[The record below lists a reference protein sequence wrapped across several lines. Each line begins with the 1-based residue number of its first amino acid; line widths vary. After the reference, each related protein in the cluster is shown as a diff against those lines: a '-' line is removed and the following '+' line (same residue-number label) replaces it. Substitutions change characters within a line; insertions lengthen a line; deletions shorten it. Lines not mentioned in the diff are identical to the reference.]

1 MTIKIFQNEINDG
14 IGELVK
20 STASVAY
27 CSEAAIQ
34 KDIPEE
40 IVAKAIAE
48 NKDQID
54 LYYLESV
61 LVSCGWNKNDD
72 VFMPEATWAARN
84 TPEDKQFNFMHDE
97 SDIIGHITGSYV
109 LSKDGKAVSDDSPMP
124 EDFDIITQAVLYN
137 SWTKSEN
144 KERMDKIIAEIEEG
158 KWYVSMECLFAG
170 FDYALSNEDG
180 AKKVLARDEE
190 SSFLTKHL
198 RVYGGTGEYEGYK
211 VGRALKNI
219 SFSGKGLVSKPANPR
234 SVILKSV
241 AFNVDNDFNLDIGD
255 LKMSEN
261 LLEKQLAD
269 VQAQLA
275 SAKAE
280 NEAIKAQIEEAKD
293 KEFASKVEAFEA
305 TVEEKDASIAELEES
320 VKSTQAKVAELQDA
334 LAKSQEDLAVA
345 MKEMD
350 DMKKKEKMEKR
361 KASLADAGLT
371 EEEVEESLANF
382 DALEDEAF
390 QAVVAL
396 MKKKDEKKKE
406 AEDDKKEAEAAM
418 PPALKE
424 ALEKKKKDK
433 EADAMKPSPNSNKRM
448 AEEAEADVTP
458 ELLEDVETSEAT
470 LVEATPEVDE
480 VESTRASI
488 SNWLEN
494 NVLNKKS

>member
-14 IGELVK
+14 ISELVK

-27 CSEAAIQ
+27 CSEATFQ
-34 KDIPEE
+34 KEIPEE
-40 IVAKAIAE
+40 IVAKAVAE

-72 VFMPEATWAARN
+72 VFLAESTWAARN
-84 TPEDKQFNFMHDE
+84 TPEDKQFNFMHNE
-97 SDIIGHITGSYV
+97 NDIIGHITGSYV
-109 LSKDGKAVSDDSPMP
+109 LSKDGKAISDDSPMP

-137 SWTKSEN
+137 SWTDSEN

-170 FDYALSNEDG
+170 FDYALSNEG
-180 AKKVLARDEE
+180 GLKKILARDED

-198 RVYGGTGEYEGYK
+198 RAYGGSGEYQGYK
-211 VGRALKNI
+211 IGRALKNI
-219 SFSGKGLVSKPANPR
+219 AFSGKGLVSKPANPR

-241 AFNVDNDFNLDIGD
+241 AFNLDDNYNFNIGEFN
-255 LKMSEN
+255 MSDN
-261 LLEKQLAD
+261 LLEKQLAE
-269 VQAQLA
+269 VREELV

-280 NEAIKAQIEEAKD
+280 NEAIKAKIEEAKD

-305 TVEEKDASIAELEES
+305 TVDEKDASIAELEES

-334 LAKSQEDLAVA
+334 LAKSQEDLTVA

-361 KASLADAGLT
+361 KASLAEAGLD

-382 DALEDEAF
+382 DALADEAF
-390 QAVVAL
+390 EAVVAL
-396 MKKKDEKKKE
+396 MKKKVAIKKK
-406 AEDDKKEAEAAM
+406 DDEAEAAM

-424 ALEKKKKDK
+424 ALEKKKKEGKDK
-433 EADAMKPSPNSNKRM
+433 EAEAKPKKPM
-448 AEEAEADVTP
+448 AEESEAEITAEAF
-458 ELLEDVETSEAT
+458 EEVETSEAT
-470 LVEATPEVDE
+470 LVEETVEDE
-480 VESTRASI
+480 LESTRAGI
-488 SNWLEN
+488 SDWLSN
-494 NVLNKKS
+494 NVFSQK

>member
-14 IGELVK
+14 IGDLVK

-27 CSEAAIQ
+27 CSEATVQ
-34 KDIPEE
+34 KEIPEE
-40 IVAKAIAE
+40 IVVKAIAE

-84 TPEDKQFNFMHDE
+84 TPEDKQFNFAHDE
-97 SDIIGHITGSYV
+97 NDIIGHITGSYV
-109 LSKDGKAVSDDSPMP
+109 LGKDGVAVSDDSKMP
-124 EDFDIITQAVLYN
+124 EDFDIISQAVLYN

-170 FDYALSNEDG
+170 FDYALSNEEG
-180 AKKVLARDEE
+180 TKKVLARDEE

-198 RVYGGTGEYEGYK
+198 RSYGGSGEYQGYK
-211 VGRALKNI
+211 IGRALKNI
-219 SFSGKGLVSKPANPR
+219 AFSGKGLVSKPANPR

-241 AFNVDNDFNLDIGD
+241 AFNLDGDSQFDIGEFN
-255 LKMSEN
+255 MSDN
-261 LLEKQLAD
+261 VLEKQLAE
-269 VQAQLA
+269 VREELV

-280 NEAIKAQIEEAKD
+280 NEAIKAKIEEAKD

-305 TVEEKDASIAELEES
+305 TVEEKDASIAELEENI
-320 VKSTQAKVAELQDA
+320 KSSQARIAELEDT
-334 LAKSQEDLAVA
+334 LAKSQEELTVA

-361 KASLADAGLT
+361 KAALVEAGFD
-371 EEEVEESLANF
+371 EDQVEETLAAFESVNDDSF
-382 DALEDEAF
+382 DVILAAMTDKLTN
-390 QAVVAL
+390 Q
-396 MKKKDEKKKE
+396 KKRKKD
-406 AEDDKKEAEAAM
+406 DEAEAAM

-424 ALEKKKKDK
+424 ALEKKKKEK
-433 EADAMKPSPNSNKRM
+433 EAKAD
-448 AEEAEADVTP
+448 EEAEAEVTP

-470 LVEATPEVDE
+470 LIDATEQVDE

-488 SNWLEN
+488 SDWLSN
-494 NVLNKKS
+494 NVLSTK